1 MGKGRLIVDEVRWES
16 DNKKLDRLT
25 LRVASALLTG
35 LNVAIAP
42 YLPPRALPAD
52 IVYKPVDLAPFC
64 NRGFKDDVGD
74 DGKGGW
80 PDQGPKADLRQFPTG
95 EQNFGG
101 VPFSIGKEPHTCI
114 VLKSD
119 RRPLPDLYPDEA
131 TIPLGFRLEGLCF
144 LHTTAWGGAEPTGL
158 YQIQYADGTTA
169 EIVLVEGENIFG
181 WTRAPAEFSRER
193 GTRSRVAWTGTT
205 PLFPVICV
213 SQMLWVNPRPDVPVK
228 ALRFSNPPRICCP
241 ALIAVTAAVKP
252 GKADV
257 EAAAASQAK
266 AREALKR
273 GLAAA
278 DAGKDADARAAL
290 VEALAADPKL
300 DAAHQRLC
308 ELTERTHDEKATLAA
323 YKAWAAAGART
334 PLPYNKVGEIL
345 ERSGDDKGALE
356 AYTKSLEIEWNQ
368 PPVIEAKTRLE
379 KRLNQK

>member
-1 MGKGRLIVDEVRWES
+1 M
-16 DNKKLDRLT
+16 
-25 LRVASALLTG
+25 
-35 LNVAIAP
+35 
-42 YLPPRALPAD
+42 
-52 IVYKPVDLAPFC
+52 DLAPFC

-266 AREALKR
+266 REALKR

-278 DAGKDADARAAL
+278 DAGKDADARGRPGRGPGGRPQARRRPPAPLRTDRAHSRRKGDAGRLQGLGRRGCSNPPAL
-290 VEALAADPKL
+290 QQGGRDPRTLRRRQRRPGGLHQVARNRMEPTASHRGKDETGEEAQP
-300 DAAHQRLC
+300 
-308 ELTERTHDEKATLAA
+308 
-323 YKAWAAAGART
+323 
-334 PLPYNKVGEIL
+334 EI
-345 ERSGDDKGALE
+345 R
-356 AYTKSLEIEWNQ
+356 N
-368 PPVIEAKTRLE
+368 V
-379 KRLNQK
+379 